1 MDRFP
6 QSPVA
11 AKWQCTST
19 VARILEELARLIPFL
34 GFTVSMLFVTRG
46 LIGTD
51 SHFTRFT
58 NSKKIRIPPGNPA
71 PTREALLCGVLT
83 RWSLRVTLVQ
93 NVERYVTKV
102 APHKALTL
110 IVSGKLTLDDRV
122 VLHRV
127 NCVGFTMTCS
137 RQVTIAQGRTCEKGT
152 HPPGSTLSRFSRSQ
166 PLRVFTPHP
175 REDF

>member
-58 NSKKIRIPPGNPA
+58 HSKKVRIPPGNPA
-71 PTREALLCGVLT
+71 PTREALTVWGFHT
-83 RWSLRVTLVQ
+83 
-93 NVERYVTKV
+93 VEFEG
-102 APHKALTL
+102 H
-110 IVSGKLTLDDRV
+110 
-122 VLHRV
+122 
-127 NCVGFTMTCS
+127 VGS
-137 RQVTIAQGRTCEKGT
+137 K
-152 HPPGSTLSRFSRSQ
+152 
-166 PLRVFTPHP
+166 
-175 REDF
+175 